1 MQPERV
7 DMAYDLVN
15 GRMLNLQSRQHRG
28 KGGIRDFDMNNTRN
42 GVAELAA
49 RSESNAS
56 EAGSPKSPP
65 RLRTT
70 PTKLPVLKV
79 FTDKEPSGR
88 NGVAA
93 PVKQREHDG
102 SPEHGSPKPL
112 DQERERYWRKV
123 RDRLDKDL
131 SASWNRE
138 KPKVTENPA
147 YKKIISLAN
156 APRQEIAKHKWKYSG
171 GSSSEKQSTSNTDH
185 ETKPKY
191 STPARE
197 KSKESTSSPRDR
209 ISDGKRRTYSNRSA
223 SSNGSE
229 LSSQR
234 YKSSSTTDSTYNSNS
249 SVSPISGPSSMKEW
263 EDRFVVHMPSAR
275 EPNPPTMNVRQITQY
290 QRSIERVQTEGE
302 SMVDPDTLPSPR
314 NGTPEQHVK
323 PTDPSGKRLGTLDGQ
338 DSRPPASNTETDD
351 KPTYSPS
358 HPRYYCPDEVGKQRC
373 STIWEESSI
382 GPKKKPPHANE
393 DGSFLG
399 CKEIN
404 GPHDRNPDEIL
415 YFSTPERP
423 RVVNI
428 STSRMPRVRRES
440 KLAQTH
446 QPKREPGETSL
457 VQEEWE
463 PIFQNLKHAQ
473 CSKPTPKVLCRE
485 AQCQQLK
492 TRNST
497 IQASKDEQ
505 GSTGTQTEASENQK
519 PISKPD
525 DVFIIT
531 PTITRTMVT
540 MGDLRGNVP
549 NHTGAREPTSRSAGE
564 IITDARTRP
573 WINTKVSINNTKGV
587 VSPSGLRRVS
597 QNSCGELSAPSAKPL
612 DSAAPTNIPV
622 VKQRAESMAI
632 ATIKPVTGERPR
644 GIRGFTRMP
653 GIRKSSTESRIEPL
667 PDSSSKSTSPSTST
681 RASHIPPKKSTLSS
695 NSPEVKSPGLIS
707 TKSPTP
713 PTPKSSPQSRV
724 TTMQAKI
731 FDVAELDGHQL
742 DDHREDNSDNKVSHS
757 DQDQSGSETR
767 SDTKRFMSSQTFHM
781 VIDMIF
787 LFFAQ
792 VQGFYHQI
800 KANRG
805 SKVVLLKLFLNGIL
819 GMLEH
824 CLCVFRKGLAI
835 ISAYNATGVWPKTYD
850 KDAAWLLTDF
860 GQAIAYLLIL
870 GFVAMIVS
878 RAVGVVILVGA
889 WIMWFV
895 RPFAL
900 TVRAISRILFLL

>member
-1 MQPERV
+1 
-7 DMAYDLVN
+7 MAYDLVN
-15 GRMLNLQSRQHRG
+15 GRMLNLQSRHHRG
-28 KGGIRDFDMNNTRN
+28 KGGIHNSDMNNARN

-49 RSESNAS
+49 LSETNAS
-56 EAGSPKSPP
+56 DAGSSKSPP
-65 RLRTT
+65 RSRTT
-70 PTKLPVLKV
+70 PTKLPVLKAP
-79 FTDKEPSGR
+79 TDKDPSGR

-93 PVKQREHDG
+93 PIKQKGHDG
-102 SPEHGSPKPL
+102 SSEHGSPRPL

-123 RDRLDKDL
+123 RDKLDKDL

-138 KPKVTENPA
+138 KPKVTQNPA

-156 APRQEIAKHKWKYSG
+156 APRQEIAKHKWKYTSG
-171 GSSSEKQSTSNTDH
+171 TSSEKQSTPKTDD

-191 STPARE
+191 STPERE
-197 KSKESTSSPRDR
+197 KPKDSTSPSRDR
-209 ISDGKRRTYSNRSA
+209 SSDDKRRTSSNRSA
-223 SSNGSE
+223 SSNGSG

-275 EPNPPTMNVRQITQY
+275 DPNPPTMNVRQIAQY
-290 QRSIERVQTEGE
+290 QSSIERVQTEGG

-314 NGTPEQHVK
+314 NGTPEQHFK
-323 PTDPSGKRLGTLDGQ
+323 PPDPSGKRLGTLDGQ
-338 DSRPPASNTETDD
+338 DSRPPASNTEVDD
-351 KPTYSPS
+351 KLAYSPS
-358 HPRYYCPDEVGKQRC
+358 HPRYYCPDEIGKQRC

-382 GPKKKPPHANE
+382 GPRKKSPHANA

-440 KLAQTH
+440 KLAQTQ

-492 TRNST
+492 GRNST
-497 IQASKDEQ
+497 IQPSKDEQ
-505 GSTGTQTEASENQK
+505 GSTGTQTGTSENQK
-519 PISKPD
+519 PIPRPD

-540 MGDLRGNVP
+540 MGDLRSNIP
-549 NHTGAREPTSRSAGE
+549 KHTSPREPTSRSAGE

-573 WINTKVSINNTKGV
+573 WINTKVSMNNTKGG

-597 QNSCGELSAPSAKPL
+597 QNSSGKSSAPSAKPL
-612 DSAAPTNIPV
+612 DPAASTNIPV
-622 VKQRAESMAI
+622 VKQRAEPMAVAKI
-632 ATIKPVTGERPR
+632 KPVTATAKPVTGEKPR
-644 GIRGFTRMP
+644 GIRGFTRTP

-667 PDSSSKSTSPSTST
+667 LDSPSESTSPGSST
-681 RASHIPPKKSTLSS
+681 RASHISPKKSTLSS
-695 NSPEVKSPGLIS
+695 NSPEVKSPRPTS
-707 TKSPTP
+707 TKSLS
-713 PTPKSSPQSRV
+713 PTPKSSPRSRG
-724 TTMQAKI
+724 TIMQAKI

-742 DDHREDNSDNKVSHS
+742 DDHREDNSDSKVSHS
-757 DQDQSGSETR
+757 NQDQSGSETR
-767 SDTKRFMSSQTFHM
+767 PNTRRIMSSQTFHL
-781 VIDMIF
+781 VIDTIF

-800 KANRG
+800 RANRG
-805 SKVVLLKLFLNGIL
+805 SKVVLFKLFLNGIL

-835 ISAYNATGVWPKTYD
+835 ISAYNSTGVWPEAYD
-850 KDAAWLLTDF
+850 KDAAWLLTDL
-860 GQAIAYLLIL
+860 GQAMAYLLIL

-878 RAVGVVILVGA
+878 RAVGVVILFGA

-900 TVRAISRILFLL
+900 TIRAISRILFLL